1 MATTRQH
8 HCIWTGARDTLHTG
22 RGRKESESDTWRRAV
37 LGCMSWC
44 LSGMQMAAQLQLQ
57 LLHIEPGKK
66 LVIREESKASR
77 CKAAA
82 GFRRGDAD
90 APPPRLGCWHVQ
102 YASRDQEH
110 SLQCQALVKGVQLSV
125 LKLVFHTKCNEA
137 RCSIKLV
144 VYLLYISKK
153 KLLMCRQVPLQS
165 PRAVSLPVWLQLH
178 LNKHSLTL
186 LIIYHVTNTWIK

>member
-125 LKLVFHTKCNEA
+125 LKLVFPYEMQWGA
-137 RCSIKLV
+137 
-144 VYLLYISKK
+144 LLNQT
-153 KLLMCRQVPLQS
+153 CG
-165 PRAVSLPVWLQLH
+165 VS
-178 LNKHSLTL
+178 
-186 LIIYHVTNTWIK
+186 IIYIKKEKKNFWCVGRCRFKTHAQYRSPFAAVGLCSLVSYIFHFYI

>member
-90 APPPRLGCWHVQ
+90 AP
-102 YASRDQEH
+102 
-110 SLQCQALVKGVQLSV
+110 
-125 LKLVFHTKCNEA
+125 
-137 RCSIKLV
+137 
-144 VYLLYISKK
+144 
-153 KLLMCRQVPLQS
+153 
-165 PRAVSLPVWLQLH
+165 LPVSVVDTCSTHPEIKNIACSARPSWREYNFQFSSSFSIRNAMRRVAQSNLWC
-178 LNKHSLTL
+178 
-186 LIIYHVTNTWIK
+186 ICYIYQKKNFWCVVRCRFKAHAQYRSPFDYSYT